1 MSNKPTC
8 AVISTWCIECGI
20 AGFAHKMVPAL
31 EEHFEVKVFALN
43 QSIIKPVEKKIV
55 KLGDKHIREICDEI
69 KDFDFVNI
77 QFEPGIFG
85 SSPKIIFRR
94 INLILKASK
103 KFYMTFHTVRQ
114 DAGFRKRTF
123 ARNLLSKK
131 PIKAL
136 DYLNDTALTNNYG
149 KMYRK
154 FNSKSFTKGF
164 CLYHTRS
171 AQKFVN
177 LRYPDIPTMDY
188 PLVFISDDSKKNY
201 KASQE
206 KDSKW
211 LKKKYNI
218 PADKIIVSCFGFISK
233 YKNFETVIE
242 AIYRLPDKYHLM
254 IFGATHPNEVT
265 IGNSFNAY
273 LTDLI
278 DLIERK
284 SLEIPQTL
292 TEILQSDRNLTIDVG
307 GILANAKPYSEGK
320 SKVTFGGSLNDD
332 DFERAINGSEINVF
346 SYLEVG
352 QTSSGPIALSLDL
365 SKKTIAT
372 YNKCFGQ
379 LAKYAPNAYTQYDIG
394 NYQQLASY
402 IENLTNSEQH
412 TEALET
418 YQDDFNVED
427 RAEKIY
433 KKYLELA

>member
-1 MSNKPTC
+1 MSTKPTC

-31 EEHFEVKVFALN
+31 EEHFDVKVFALN

-55 KLGDKHIREICDEI
+55 KLGNDHITEICEEI

-85 SSPKIIFRR
+85 SSPKIIFKR
-94 INLILKASK
+94 INMIIKASK
-103 KFYMTFHTVRQ
+103 KFYVTFHTVRQ
-114 DAGFRKRTF
+114 DAGFRNRTF
-123 ARNLLSKK
+123 LRNLISKR
-131 PIKAL
+131 PTRAL
-136 DYLNDTALTNNYG
+136 DYWNDTALTNNYG

-154 FNSKSFTKGF
+154 FNKGLDNAF

-171 AQKFVN
+171 AQKFIN
-177 LRYPDIPTMDY
+177 LRYPNIKTMDY
-188 PLVFISDDSKKNY
+188 PLVFISDDDKQRY
-201 KASQE
+201 KESQE
-206 KDSKW
+206 ADNQW

-218 PADKIIVSCFGFISK
+218 PQDKILVSCFGFISK

-242 AIYRLPDKYHLM
+242 AIYRLPENYHLM

-265 IGNSFNAY
+265 VGNSFNKY
-273 LTDLI
+273 LNDLLG
-278 DLIERK
+278 LIERK
-284 SLEIPQTL
+284 SLDIPQIL
-292 TEILQSDRNLTIDVG
+292 TEIMESERNLTLDVSG
-307 GILANAKPYSEGK
+307 MLSSGAGTNKVKKP
-320 SKVTFGGSLNDD
+320 KVTFGGSLDDD

-379 LAKYAPNAYTQYDIG
+379 LAKYAPAAYTQYDIG

-402 IENLTNSEQH
+402 IENLTESNQH
-412 TEALET
+412 AEALER
-418 YQDDFNVED
+418 YKEDFNVED
-427 RAEKIY
+427 RADKIY
-433 KKYLELA
+433 KKYLELS